1 MLVSG
6 LQRAGIAMSR
16 MWNGHAQFSGAHAVF
31 RAGLLACL
39 MLTLAG
45 CDILGFR
52 SWSWHQKLTVTVE
65 TPEGP
70 KSGSAV
76 SAAWFQMT
84 PKWAGVGDSAGAS
97 NSSLSGEAVVVDLGE
112 GRYLFALLKG
122 YNEFTGRLAFFPRP
136 QKPLSKEEDAAV
148 YDQLEAL
155 RATTELPRELTPLL
169 VTFADI
175 TDPASVQ
182 RVDPDDLAAH
192 FGPGYALASITLA
205 ITDEKVTKGQVEA
218 VLGWLGNKQLFERIW
233 SSLSRDIRSLLSS
246 VNWKRG

>member
-1 MLVSG
+1 LRMSG
-6 LQRAGIAMSR
+6 RRQLCAA
-16 MWNGHAQFSGAHAVF
+16 AVL
-31 RAGLLACL
+31 ASLLL
-39 MLTLAG
+39 SLAG
-45 CDILGFR
+45 CDMLGFR

-65 TPEGP
+65 TPDGP
-70 KSGSAV
+70 RSGSAV

-97 NSSLSGEAVVVDLGE
+97 NSSLSGEAVAVDLGQ

-122 YNEFTGRLAFFPRP
+122 YTEFTGRLAFFPLP
-136 QKPLSKEEDAAV
+136 QKPLIKEEDAAV

-155 RATTELPRELTPLL
+155 RATTELPRALTPLL

-175 TDPASVQ
+175 NDPTSVA

-205 ITDEKVTKGQVEA
+205 ITDEKVTKGRVEA
-218 VLGWLGNKQLFERIW
+218 VLGWFYDTRYLIPPEQKPRMAKDRTPEQNVGQLDFITGNLWEK
-233 SSLSRDIRSLLSS
+233 
-246 VNWKRG
+246 K

>member
-1 MLVSG
+1 V
-6 LQRAGIAMSR
+6 A
-16 MWNGHAQFSGAHAVF
+16 
-31 RAGLLACL
+31 LLAGL

-45 CDILGFR
+45 CDMFGFR

-70 KSGSAV
+70 RSGSAV

-97 NSSLSGEAVVVDLGE
+97 NSSLSGEAVVVDLGQ

-122 YNEFTGRLAFFPRP
+122 YTEFTGRLAFLPLP
-136 QKPLSKEEDAAV
+136 PKPLNKEQDAAV

-155 RATTELPRELTPLL
+155 RASTELPRELYPLL

-175 TDPASVQ
+175 NDPASVQ
-182 RVDPDDLAAH
+182 RVDPDDLAAS
-192 FGPGYALASITLA
+192 FGPGYALSSITLA
-205 ITDEKVTKGQVEA
+205 ITDEPVTKGPVEA
-218 VLGWLGNKQLFERIW
+218 VLGWLESVGRKQANLMGKPKHGLVSEQPDPAIYLISPSDFSTE
-233 SSLSRDIRSLLSS
+233 LY
-246 VNWKRG
+246 K

>member
-1 MLVSG
+1 MSDWRRLCGALV
-6 LQRAGIAMSR
+6 LALAVAG
-16 MWNGHAQFSGAHAVF
+16 
-31 RAGLLACL
+31 
-39 MLTLAG
+39 LAG
-45 CDILGFR
+45 CDMFGFR

-70 KSGSAV
+70 RSGSAV

-97 NSSLSGEAVVVDLGE
+97 NSSLSGEAVVVDLGQ

-122 YNEFTGRLAFFPRP
+122 YTEFTGRLAFFPVP

-155 RATTELPRELTPLL
+155 RATKELPRELTPLL
-169 VTFADI
+169 VTFADMN
-175 TDPASVQ
+175 DPASVQ

-192 FGPGYALASITLA
+192 FGPGFALSSITLA
-205 ITDEKVTKGQVEA
+205 ITDEPVTKGRGEA
-218 VLGWLGNKQLFERIW
+218 VLGWLCDYKKQRLR
-233 SSLSRDIRSLLSS
+233 LSGKTGPIGDNELANNIGSGDF
-246 VNWKRG
+246 NNGDCK

>member
-1 MLVSG
+1 MKAWRQLSAAAVLVS
-6 LQRAGIAMSR
+6 
-16 MWNGHAQFSGAHAVF
+16 
-31 RAGLLACL
+31 LLL
-39 MLTLAG
+39 SLAG
-45 CDILGFR
+45 CDMLGFR

-70 KSGSAV
+70 RGGSAV

-122 YNEFTGRLAFFPRP
+122 YNEFTGRLAFFPLP
-136 QKPLSKEEDAAV
+136 PKPLSKEEDAAV

-155 RATTELPRELTPLL
+155 RASTELSRELYPLL

-175 TDPASVQ
+175 DDPASVV

-192 FGPGYALASITLA
+192 FGPGYALSSITLA
-205 ITDEKVTKGQVEA
+205 ITDEPVTKGRVEA
-218 VLGWLGNKQLFERIW
+218 VLGWLEKVGRERSTLIPNPPRLRKDATDPEIQYLTPGPFSTELF
-233 SSLSRDIRSLLSS
+233 
-246 VNWKRG
+246 K

>member
-1 MLVSG
+1 MSDWRRLCGALV
-6 LQRAGIAMSR
+6 LAL
-16 MWNGHAQFSGAHAVF
+16 AV
-31 RAGLLACL
+31 AGLV
-39 MLTLAG
+39 G
-45 CDILGFR
+45 CNMLGFR
-52 SWSWHQKLTVTVE
+52 SWSWNQKLTVTVE

-84 PKWAGVGDSAGAS
+84 PKWSGVGDSAGAS
-97 NSSLSGEAVVVDLGE
+97 NSSLSGEAVVVDLGQ

-122 YNEFTGRLAFFPRP
+122 YNEFTGRLAFFPLP
-136 QKPLSKEEDAAV
+136 QKPLNKEEDAAV

-175 TDPASVQ
+175 NDPASVQ

-192 FGPGYALASITLA
+192 FGPGYALSSITIA
-205 ITDEKVTKGQVEA
+205 ITDEPVTKGRVEA
-218 VLGWLGNKQLFERIW
+218 VLGWFYDTRYLIPPEQKPRMAKDRTPEQNVGQLDFITGNLWEK
-233 SSLSRDIRSLLSS
+233 
-246 VNWKRG
+246 K